1 MQRLSYAFPALACSS
16 SFMPCSRRRSAAAD
30 RRHASGARLC
40 LRHRFEKVT
49 EGVYYA
55 TATGSVT
62 IGSNAVVIVNDS
74 DVMLVDPGISAA
86 AATTFL
92 ADVKTLTPKPVKYV
106 VDTHYHY
113 DHAFGNQV
121 FGPDVTIIGHDTTW
135 RRLNGPG
142 SLKERTYLTNSTA
155 AIANRFTLL
164 KRQISEATDAK
175 ERAIYQRQLT
185 IHQQYADEQN
195 KLKPT
200 PPNATLSRD
209 MTLHRGSREIQ
220 IRFFGRA
227 HTDGDIVVFLPR
239 ERMVATGDMITR
251 RPLVHRR
258 RVCGGWPADAGRR
271 ADAGFR
277 HGCPAMA
284 TCSRARTTSAICRR
298 TGEISINRRPRAGS
312 RRAARGSGQADRLT
326 KHAGVIPAGQDP
338 RGRFARSRS
347 HLEYRTDKTRT
358 RLYARSAVPFAP
370 FARSPR
376 TIVASDPDRILRA
389 ARYRA
394 ARSSRSRW
402 P

>member
-1 MQRLSYAFPALACSS
+1 MRKLFVPALALLVLVYAVLAQAQRGGGTPT
-16 SFMPCSRRRSAAAD
+16 MPPEPGSLPA
-30 RRHASGARLC
+30 HQ
-40 LRHRFEKVT
+40 FEKVA

-62 IGSNAVVIVNDS
+62 IGSNAVVIVNDD

-121 FGPDVTIIGHDTTW
+121 FGPDVTIIGHDTTR

-142 SLKERTYLTNSTA
+142 SLKERTYLMNSTA

-175 ERAIYQRQLT
+175 ERAIYERQLA
-185 IHQQYADEQN
+185 IHQQYADEQP

-220 IRFFGRA
+220 IRFLGRA
-227 HTDGDIVVFLPR
+227 HTDGDIVVFLPK
-239 ERMVATGDMITR
+239 ERMVATGDMITSG
-251 RPLVHRR
+251 LSYT
-258 RVCGGWPADAGRR
+258 GDAFIEEWPATLEAVMALDFDTVLPG
-271 ADAGFR
+271 
-277 HGCPAMA
+277 HGNVFKGKDHLRNLQAYWRDFYQQA
-284 TCSRARTTSAICRR
+284 TTLRKQ
-298 TGEISINRRPRAGS
+298 GVPPEE
-312 RRAARGSGQADRLT
+312 AAKRIDLT
-326 KHAGVIPAGQDP
+326 KHAGAIPAAKTPGVDS
-338 RGRFARSRS
+338 RG
-347 HLEYRTDKTRT
+347 
-358 RLYARSAVPFAP
+358 V
-370 FARSPR
+370 
-376 TIVASDPDRILRA
+376 DRIYDLA
-389 ARYRA
+389 ANPNAPVR
-394 ARSSRSRW
+394 
-402 P
+402 

>member
-1 MQRLSYAFPALACSS
+1 
-16 SFMPCSRRRSAAAD
+16 
-30 RRHASGARLC
+30 
-40 LRHRFEKVT
+40 
-49 EGVYYA
+49 
-55 TATGSVT
+55 
-62 IGSNAVVIVNDS
+62 
-74 DVMLVDPGISAA
+74 MLVDPGISAA

-92 ADVKTLTPKPVKYV
+92 ADVKTLTNKPVKYV

-121 FGPDVTIIGHDTTW
+121 FGPDVTIIGHDTTR

-175 ERAIYQRQLT
+175 ERAIYERQLA
-185 IHQQYADEQN
+185 IHQQYADEQP

-239 ERMVATGDMITR
+239 ERMVATGDMITSA
-251 RPLVHRR
+251 LSYTGDAFVEE
-258 RVCGGWPADAGRR
+258 WPATLEGGDV
-271 ADAGFR
+271 AGFR
-277 HGCPAMA
+277 HGAA
-284 TCSRARTTSAICRR
+284 
-298 TGEISINRRPRAGS
+298 RPRQRVQGQGSHPQSAGVLARFLS
-312 RRAARGSGQADRLT
+312 TGDRVAEAGRVARGSGQADRSDAST
-326 KHAGVIPAGQDP
+326 RARFPRQRTPASIRAASIAFTTSPQI
-338 RGRFARSRS
+338 
-347 HLEYRTDKTRT
+347 RT
-358 RLYARSAVPFAP
+358 RLCASQCAAP
-370 FARSPR
+370 VALFARSPR
-376 TIVASDPDRILRA
+376 TIVVSDPNRILRA